1 MAKENKERYNFIRKG
16 SVTAIPN
23 DDELKDLFALANRTP
38 FDDRVNHD
46 AEISDIN
53 YTLVKAYLK
62 ENGDFKTSINNG
74 IVYSTCIAIIAP
86 LFIEF
91 LANYISDNH
100 QKKKEEY
107 STYKAWSMAIC
118 IAALICLFLFYGTAA
133 RNSFVLQIICI
144 IAIFIIS
151 FYTYLVTK
159 MAIHST
165 LLEDYKDKPY
175 YEIEKEVL
183 KDTEEKSKELTSTRT
198 DTGAEVKL

>member
-1 MAKENKERYNFIRKG
+1 MRDNRDNRSPKWWEKVFAPLMTLKIEKLYWFWLLSFFISFAG
-16 SVTAIPN
+16 IVI
-23 DDELKDLFALANRTP
+23 DLL
-38 FDDRVNHD
+38 
-46 AEISDIN
+46 
-53 YTLVKAYLK
+53 
-62 ENGDFKTSINNG
+62 NGDFKTSINNG

-175 YEIEKEVL
+175 YGIEKEVL

>member
-1 MAKENKERYNFIRKG
+1 MRDNRDNRSPKWWEKVFAPLMTLKIEKFYWFWLLSFFISFAG
-16 SVTAIPN
+16 III
-23 DDELKDLFALANRTP
+23 DLL
-38 FDDRVNHD
+38 
-46 AEISDIN
+46 
-53 YTLVKAYLK
+53 
-62 ENGDFKTSINNG
+62 NGDFETSINNG
-74 IVYSTCIAIIAP
+74 LVYSTCIAIIAP

-118 IAALICLFLFYGTAA
+118 IAALICLFLFYGTAV
-133 RNSFVLQIICI
+133 RNSFVLQIVCI

-175 YEIEKEVL
+175 YEMEKEVL
-183 KDTEEKSKELTSTRT
+183 KDTEEKSKELTSTTT